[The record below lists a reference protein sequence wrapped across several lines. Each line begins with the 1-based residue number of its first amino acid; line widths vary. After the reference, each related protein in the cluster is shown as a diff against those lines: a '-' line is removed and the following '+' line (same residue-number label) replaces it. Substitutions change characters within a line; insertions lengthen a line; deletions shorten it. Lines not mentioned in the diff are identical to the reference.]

1 MNEQE
6 TKLSEGKISQRF
18 KSDKGIMDNI
28 LAPATKKA
36 KIYKKHI
43 DSDSSSKKNL
53 RYSYDSS
60 SGRPPIWNED
70 EAARVLVELTDG
82 VLHPVDVL
90 VLICE
95 LSSDNIKEYIKER
108 NHHWGNVHS
117 LFPNFFYEPISQ
129 YCSIR
134 RASTNLASRLER
146 DTNIDDIMSLFHGLI
161 HDSESQPFD
170 AFVFIDEARKSISR
184 GAIIELIDKIT
195 FKLNSAYHYGL
206 DNTLLQETMKSQPFN
221 TLTFTEICTTLT
233 MISEL
238 METSVLL
245 RALQSIKTGIPCS
258 HFKLNKPDEISKM
271 GMTVIR
277 PVEYAQID
285 DRHIDI
291 EENTPIESSV
301 INTVL
306 THEAT
311 GALKELVRGSRIHPL
326 DMLILLNTLSS
337 SYQSDKLTHQLMMRH
352 DFMASEMIHHMFR
365 IFHSKGRGL
374 LIDALKRDIKPSL
387 LEPIFL
393 QLDQKPDS
401 LYNFVDKASR
411 NIKSEDF
418 EHLLSEIYEN
428 KKYLLAFPI
437 ICRLGINCRDGILDD
452 FDDDGE
458 ITLRTLISLIR
469 ISLTIE
475 LSDLMDVLNEMNRDA
490 ILLYST
496 KSCSYTAGTTNKLSS
511 LRIKEKSETVRRQPS
526 NN

>member
-1 MNEQE
+1 M
-6 TKLSEGKISQRF
+6 
-18 KSDKGIMDNI
+18 
-28 LAPATKKA
+28 
-36 KIYKKHI
+36 
-43 DSDSSSKKNL
+43 
-53 RYSYDSS
+53 
-60 SGRPPIWNED
+60 
-70 EAARVLVELTDG
+70 LVELTDG

-95 LSSDNIKEYIKER
+95 LSSDNIEEYINER
-108 NHHWGNVHS
+108 NHHWRNVHS
-117 LFPNFFYEPISQ
+117 LFHNFFCEPT
-129 YCSIR
+129 
-134 RASTNLASRLER
+134 TNLTSRLER

-285 DRHIDI
+285 DRYIDI

-337 SYQSDKLTHQLMMRH
+337 SYQSDKLTHQLLMH
-352 DFMASEMIHHMFR
+352 HYFMTSKTHHMFR

-401 LYNFVDKASR
+401 LYNFVDEASR

-452 FDDDGE
+452 FVRDFDGG